1 MKKLKSGK
9 PFDELCK
16 SIPKIKAPIYD
27 PIDLDKL
34 AKLNKPF
41 HIFDIDYRKPK
52 NNKSAWVRLI
62 IGIEEDVD
70 TASSIIFKG
79 DRATK
84 RTRLYVLEGYHT
96 KICEYIGNICEVYS
110 SDKNEN
116 GIKSILPITNIRLE
130 KSGNYWIFKDSAS
143 KIEYAE
149 DDPIFSKYFE

>member
-1 MKKLKSGK
+1 MKKLRSGTL
-9 PFDELCK
+9 FSELCK
-16 SIPKIKAPIYD
+16 SIPKIKTPIYD

-34 AKLNKPF
+34 AKMNNPF

-62 IGIEEDVD
+62 IGIEEDAD
-70 TASSIIFKG
+70 NESSILFDDNHAIP
-79 DRATK
+79 K
-84 RTRLYVLEGYHT
+84 RIRLYVLEGYHT
-96 KICEYIGNICEVYS
+96 KICEYIGNICETYS
-110 SDKNEN
+110 NDVLKS
-116 GIKSILPITNIRLE
+116 SILPITNIRLE